1 MDQITI
7 INLLTNSG
15 LKVFG
20 MDSDFIYFQD
30 PSCIFLAF
38 DSILHYAWIVI
49 MVLTAIMLFGWGMLY
64 IKNGI
69 KIDNLFNNAKTLILI
84 LSVLSLVK
92 PIVDFVYC
100 GSFFSNQCALF
111 AKQCETKKASITS
124 VNELLDMRKQT
135 FAKSDEVLLYENF
148 DIIDSWGNEFFG
160 FQENDLNSEQEISQ
174 ETQPNQESEQNS
186 TALTKPS
193 ATSKF
198 VSVSYQNKTT
208 IYVHKDG
215 HKVKRIGGSPAWRN
229 NNPGN
234 IRKSQ
239 FAYSAGAIGETDKWA
254 VFPDEAT
261 GLNAVVKLLRSKK
274 YNNLS
279 LSAAI
284 SRYAPSKDNN
294 NPIRYA
300 NTVSKK
306 TGISTDTVLNTLSDN
321 DLQRIVRAMRDVE
334 GWIVGTE
341 EVLS

>member
-30 PSCIFLAF
+30 PSCIFPAF

-64 IKNGI
+64 IKNGV

-100 GSFFSNQCALF
+100 GSFFSNQCELF
-111 AKQCETKKASITS
+111 AKQCETKKVSITS
-124 VNELLDMRKQT
+124 VNELLDMRKQS

-160 FQENDLNSEQEISQ
+160 I
-174 ETQPNQESEQNS
+174 QESEKNFEQEPSPSQEMNDNLSSSNS
-186 TALTKPS
+186 
-193 ATSKF
+193 SKF
-198 VSVSYQNKTT
+198 VSVSYQEKTT

-215 HKVKRIGGSPAWRN
+215 YKVKRSGGSPAWRN

-239 FAYSAGAIGETDKWA
+239 FAYDAGAIGETDKWA
-254 VFPDEAT
+254 VFPDETT

-284 SRYAPSKDNN
+284 SRYAPSKDSN
-294 NPIRYA
+294 NPVRYA

-306 TGISTDTVLNTLSDN
+306 TGISTNTILNTLSDN
-321 DLQRIVRAMRDVE
+321 DLQRIARAMRDVE

-341 EVLS
+341 QRI